1 MFHHRKKVAKIIY
14 LTDSDKILTMVKAG
28 STIHRMAYVAKKWR
42 LNTEHAAAADP
53 VKVSR
58 QKLIQ

>member
-1 MFHHRKKVAKIIY
+1 MIY

-58 QKLIQ
+58 QKLIQW